1 MRMAASL
8 LRLHF
13 LDCFVNGCDASIL
26 WDGRNSEKFPTSNL
40 NSARGFEVVD
50 KVKNAVDAACSGVV
64 SCADILALI
73 ARDSVLLVSFHLW
86 FLKLIR
92 RDGQVPNQRGA
103 NLAIPSQYDTLDT
116 IISNFGNVGLNVT
129 DVVSLSG
136 T

>member
-13 LDCFVNGCDASIL
+13 LDCFVNGCDASVL

-50 KVKNAVDAACSGVV
+50 KVKNAVDGACSGVV

-103 NLAIPSQYDTLDT
+103 NLAIPS
-116 IISNFGNVGLNVT
+116 
-129 DVVSLSG
+129 
-136 T
+136 